1 MRTKKSV
8 STEDSDINK
17 EGVKPKH
24 PGGRP
29 KGSKKRKVQ
38 VAKAINKN
46 SILTNEVVTEDKLF
60 LFIKK
65 TSIPSSELDRFLQ
78 LCDKCILSL
87 GPDTLSDS
95 DIEEIALIYRDRV
108 YMDMAYEVFAQAG
121 AIDASM
127 VSQIEKINKSLEVR
141 KTNLGARFID
151 RDKTRKQ
158 GNENSF
164 LELFSYFIEAKDI
177 ELQKAKDLQDELELN
192 KSNFTNPIEYM
203 ENKLKNKS
211 VLIPDEDK

>member
-1 MRTKKSV
+1 MTNTS
-8 STEDSDINK
+8 
-17 EGVKPKH
+17 KPKH

-29 KGSKKRKVQ
+29 KGSKTLNK
-38 VAKAINKN
+38 KAPT
-46 SILTNEVVTEDKLF
+46 LTNEIVTEDKLF

-65 TSIPSSELDRFLQ
+65 SSIPTSELDRFLQ
-78 LCDKCILSL
+78 LCDSCIISL
-87 GPDTLSDS
+87 GPDTLSDG

-151 RDKTRKQ
+151 RDKSRKSDS
-158 GNENSF
+158 GNTF
-164 LELFSYFIEAKDI
+164 LELFNHHVENKDLQI
-177 ELQKAKDLQDELELN
+177 QKAKEMRELVDQN
-192 KSNFTNPIEYM
+192 KSNFTNTTEYM
-203 ENKLKNKS
+203 ENKLKNKT
-211 VLIPDEDK
+211 VLIPDEEH